1 MVWFDLLAVQGTLKS
16 LLQHHS
22 SKASVLQCSAIT
34 PYRWIL
40 LFSFCRWEYMVRP
53 YNSAEGTSWV
63 EPWQSDSQ
71 PNFST
76 TALYNLTHPVRNPDS
91 SSSAPYPEAWWI
103 HKGSPCVSHCHLF
116 LGFPASAE
124 FFFSSIFLLTF
135 FLIFHLI
142 FVSVIHPYSLESQI
156 QTFKTIYLFA
166 SQSLSSS

>member
-34 PYRWIL
+34 LYQWIL

-91 SSSAPYPEAWWI
+91 SYSAPYPEAWRI
-103 HKGSPCVSHCHLF
+103 HKGSPCFSLSPLDRISCFCWILF
-116 LGFPASAE
+116 LLNFP
-124 FFFSSIFLLTF
+124 FNTF

-156 QTFKTIYLFA
+156 QTFKTIYLFGCTG
-166 SQSLSSS
+166 S